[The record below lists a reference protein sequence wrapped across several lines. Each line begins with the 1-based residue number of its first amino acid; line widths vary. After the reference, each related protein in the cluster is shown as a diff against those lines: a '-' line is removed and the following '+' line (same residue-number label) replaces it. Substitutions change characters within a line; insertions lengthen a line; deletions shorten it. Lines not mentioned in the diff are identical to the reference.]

1 MFIKKKNY
9 KLLDKSIE
17 DLSSTLEKAN
27 IKEIVE
33 TLLKEH
39 PYEEPAYEVYEVLC
53 WMISRMCS
61 D

>member
-27 IKEIVE
+27 IKEIMGLE
-33 TLLKEH
+33 WYLSK
-39 PYEEPAYEVYEVLC
+39 
-53 WMISRMCS
+53 
-61 D
+61 

>member
-27 IKEIVE
+27 IKEIAYI
-33 TLLKEH
+33 LGNKKEIIKQIAKDRNVNKNEI
-39 PYEEPAYEVYEVLC
+39 YMKFL
-53 WMISRMCS
+53 
-61 D
+61 